1 MKIRPHRIGYLV
13 LYALCLLCIGDTVY
27 TLFCQVTGRENAMVA
42 SFGFLSY
49 LITAAALVYGTT
61 YLRAHTSVSGG
72 IFRTVGPVMRRPRE
86 GEKRASFLFRQGGL
100 DMQLWDKSFPLQ
112 ELVRYG
118 YCEDIGVPRVDES
131 DAKATGFMPVHE
143 IAFILTEN
151 RRCHMNAG
159 AYSEKQ
165 IRRLIE
171 EIKKQTGLSPE
182 GELSGLLENDN
193 G

>member
-13 LYALCLLCIGDTVY
+13 LYALCLLCISDTVF
-27 TLFCQVTGRENAMVA
+27 TLFCQITGRENAMVS

-49 LITAAALVYGTT
+49 LITAAALVYGST
-61 YLRAHTSVSGG
+61 YLRSRTEISGG
-72 IFRTVGPVMRRPRE
+72 TFRTVGPVMRLPRE
-86 GEKRASFLFRQGGL
+86 GEPRANFLFRQGGF
-100 DMQLWDKSFPLQ
+100 DMKLWDKSFPLA

-118 YCEDIGVPRVDES
+118 YSEDMGVPRVDES
-131 DAKATGFMPVHE
+131 EAKPTGFMPVHE
-143 IAFILTEN
+143 IAFILTGN

-165 IRRLIE
+165 IRRLLE

-182 GELSGLLENDN
+182 GKLAGLLGN
-193 G
+193 